1 MDIVIINLYMVM
13 TSLSVVLMMVMVM
26 AAAMAHAETTSLDM
40 ADTSDWAFV
49 GPKWSQKAAAA
60 AAAETPGAGWIMAP
74 GSPRAREGN
83 VAVYTEAAFAAPC
96 NITLSFIQV
105 LILVAI
111 NTRVSCR
118 SNG

>member
-1 MDIVIINLYMVM
+1 MVM
-13 TSLSVVLMMVMVM
+13 ASLSVVLMMVM

-60 AAAETPGAGWIMAP
+60 AAAETAGTGWIMAP

-111 NTRVSCR
+111 NTVSCIEAMDER
-118 SNG
+118 REP